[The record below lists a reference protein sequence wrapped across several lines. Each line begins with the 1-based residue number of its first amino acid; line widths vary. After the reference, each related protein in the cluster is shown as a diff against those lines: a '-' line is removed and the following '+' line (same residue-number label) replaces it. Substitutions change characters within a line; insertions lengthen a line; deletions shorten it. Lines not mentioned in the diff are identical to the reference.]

1 MNDWIDKY
9 LDGEMTV
16 REQVT
21 FEELLRKDT
30 ALRQEYLLRKA
41 IDQAMAEQDIM
52 NLRDQLNEIM
62 NVHSKKRLL
71 RPVMLSVSAAILIIL
86 VVIGVKF
93 LIPQQAEDGEQLFA
107 HYYQRYPSFL
117 NARSAADVSDQEQ
130 LTREAFGS
138 FNHKEFKTA
147 KKHFM
152 ELLQSDKNNHLAKFY
167 LAVSCI
173 ELNDFSHAE
182 RYLEELTHTP
192 NHIFWEQSHWY
203 LSLVYLKQ
211 EKYDEAEQILRT
223 IVNEQFIN
231 FSDAEE
237 ILKQMD

>member
-1 MNDWIDKY
+1 M
-9 LDGEMTV
+9 
-16 REQVT
+16 
-21 FEELLRKDT
+21 
-30 ALRQEYLLRKA
+30 
-41 IDQAMAEQDIM
+41 
-52 NLRDQLNEIM
+52 
-62 NVHSKKRLL
+62 
-71 RPVMLSVSAAILIIL
+71 
-86 VVIGVKF
+86 
-93 LIPQQAEDGEQLFA
+93 FA

-130 LTREAFGS
+130 LTREAFES

>member
-9 LDGEMTV
+9 LDGVMTV

-93 LIPQQAEDGEQLFA
+93 LIP
-107 HYYQRYPSFL
+107 
-117 NARSAADVSDQEQ
+117 
-130 LTREAFGS
+130 
-138 FNHKEFKTA
+138 
-147 KKHFM
+147 
-152 ELLQSDKNNHLAKFY
+152 
-167 LAVSCI
+167 
-173 ELNDFSHAE
+173 
-182 RYLEELTHTP
+182 
-192 NHIFWEQSHWY
+192 
-203 LSLVYLKQ
+203 
-211 EKYDEAEQILRT
+211 
-223 IVNEQFIN
+223 
-231 FSDAEE
+231 
-237 ILKQMD
+237 

>member
-1 MNDWIDKY
+1 MKDLIDKY

-16 REQVT
+16 REQLT
-21 FEELLRKDT
+21 FEEFLRKDAT
-30 ALRQEYLLRKA
+30 LRKEFLLRKA
-41 IDQAMAEQDIM
+41 VDHAMAEQDIM

-62 NVHSKKRLL
+62 NVHSTKRLL
-71 RPVMLSVSAAILIIL
+71 RPVMLSVSAAILIVL

-93 LIPQQAEDGEQLFA
+93 LSPQQTEDGEQLFA

-117 NARSAADVSDQEQ
+117 NARSAADVSEQEQ
-130 LTREAFGS
+130 LTREAFGY
-138 FNHKEFKTA
+138 FNHQEFKKA

-152 ELLQSDKNNHLAKFY
+152 ELVQSDKNNHLAKFY

-182 RYLEELTHTP
+182 RYLEELTHIP
-192 NHIFWEQSHWY
+192 NYIFWEQSHWY

-211 EKYDEAEQILRT
+211 EKYDDAKRILKT
-223 IVNEQFIN
+223 IVNEQFTY
-231 FSDAEE
+231 SPDAEE